1 MSKKLKKYLIRIIVS
16 LILFIILFIIDKTIN
31 LSTVLSIKNSWI
43 LPLILYFI
51 VYIIIGY
58 DIIIK
63 AFLNI
68 IHGQVLDENF
78 LMFIASLGAFGLAI
92 YRGINNMPIEGFDEA
107 CAVLIF
113 YQFGEFFQTYATGK
127 SRKSIADLMDIRPEY
142 ANLKINNQIIKV
154 DPNEVKIADIIVVK
168 PGEKVPLDGIV
179 IKGKSCLDM
188 KALTGESKPIDV
200 NVNDKIISGS
210 INITS
215 KLEIKVEKQ
224 YEDSTVSK
232 K

>member
-127 SRKSIADLMDIRPEY
+127 SRKSIADLMDTIR
-142 ANLKINNQIIKV
+142 ISI
-154 DPNEVKIADIIVVK
+154 PNEVKIADTIVVK

-200 NVNDKIISGS
+200 NVNDK
-210 INITS
+210 NN
-215 KLEIKVEKQ
+215 
-224 YEDSTVSK
+224 
-232 K
+232 